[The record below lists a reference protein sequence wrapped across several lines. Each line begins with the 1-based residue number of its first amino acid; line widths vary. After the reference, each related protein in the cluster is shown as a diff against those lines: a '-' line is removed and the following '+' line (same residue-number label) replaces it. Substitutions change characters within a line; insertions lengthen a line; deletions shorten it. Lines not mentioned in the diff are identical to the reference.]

1 MSLDYIDYQAD
12 AVEVARK
19 LAEERARRE
28 AIYRT
33 DTLHVRVTRAEKAM
47 IKRVA
52 KEVGLNFTSFTR
64 DAVLDVTRAIIEQQ
78 GEEPEA

>member
-1 MSLDYIDYQAD
+1 MTNQYIDYRKE

-19 LAEERARRE
+19 K
-28 AIYRT
+28 IKNPVNRT
-33 DTLHVRVTRAEKAM
+33 EMIHLRVTVAEKAM

-52 KEVGLNFTSFTR
+52 AETGLNVTSFTR
-64 DAVLDVTRAIIEQQ
+64 DSVLDVARAIIEFN